1 MSQTLFTL
9 MGKIAIDASGATST
23 INATIDASEDL
34 AAMLGTVATKADSA
48 GDKMNSRSRIGT
60 AAVWLGNTLHTLTN
74 KLGHLAVSVFKSGL
88 DFNANMESYQ
98 KQFAAL
104 LQNEEQAQKLTAQIQ
119 ELAKISP
126 LGMEGLAKNA
136 VQLLS
141 SGTELAKIMPTL
153 EMLGNLSLGDTT
165 KMDYIVTAYTQIMN
179 TGKLKAQ
186 EINQLINAGV
196 PIIRLLTEYG
206 GEKFADGTWYQEFLN
221 NPKEYYV
228 TAEEVNKAMKAATEE
243 GGDYFQYMFNMMD
256 SYKGQLDRLGEEG
269 KESIG
274 KFMLPFNNVLSA
286 KVFPKISELLGT
298 FGTWAEENTE
308 TIGAFANALGDF
320 AVWGLQGL
328 IDGFKYLVEHGPEL
342 VETIKG
348 IAQEAGAFFQTIG
361 NIFGFGEKTP
371 LSEKATENPG
381 EKYTE
386 NNEYIGAYQ
395 DLAGKYAHWT
405 DEQKEVGRAYL
416 QAMMDNPFEEDSF
429 YLGKLSR
436 AQQNVFTNLPL
447 QEQMEFYQD
456 ALTNLGEKGLSLE
469 ITETWFNEGT
479 ESELQS
485 QLDGFS
491 LKIGVAPVLSN
502 IVGGF
507 ANLFRGTKPDSI
519 NASGLRYVPRD
530 GHIARLHLGE
540 IVLPRHEADAYRRS
554 GGYMDISRLE
564 NAINS
569 LSDRVFGIMQQV
581 AMNTAGN
588 QIVCLETGAIVGQ
601 TVRQMDTKLGDIAT
615 KKGRRN

>member
-48 GDKMNSRSRIGT
+48 GDKMNNRSRIGT

-98 KQFAAL
+98 RQFAAL
-104 LQNEEQAQKLTAQIQ
+104 LQNEEQAQTLTAQIQ

-141 SGTELAKIMPTL
+141 SGTELTKIMPTL

-206 GEKFADGTWYQEFLN
+206 GDKFADGSWYQDFLE
-221 NPKEYYV
+221 NPKDFV
-228 TAEEVNKAMKAATEE
+228 IAAEDVHKAMKAATEE
-243 GGDYFQYMFNMMD
+243 GGDYYQYMLTMMD

-269 KESIG
+269 REAMG

-308 TIGAFANALGDF
+308 SIGAFANALGDF
-320 AVWGLQGL
+320 AVWGLNSL
-328 IDGFKYLVEHGPEL
+328 IEGFKYLVEHGPEL
-342 VETIKG
+342 VETIRG
-348 IAQEAGAFFQTIG
+348 IAESAGAFFQTVG
-361 NIFGFGEKTP
+361 SWFGLDEKVEP
-371 LSEKATENPG
+371 SSLE
-381 EKYTE
+381 
-386 NNEYIGAYQ
+386 
-395 DLAGKYAHWT
+395 GKYAHWT
-405 DEQKEVGRAYL
+405 K
-416 QAMMDNPFEEDSF
+416 
-429 YLGKLSR
+429 
-436 AQQNVFTNLPL
+436 QQ
-447 QEQMEFYQD
+447 QD
-456 ALTNLGEKGLSLE
+456 AAKVYLDETLGGRIPSYSSGTLEASGLTDEE
-469 ITETWFNEGT
+469 ITKFKTDIEDVIANYDLNVEILETWFADGT

-485 QLDGFS
+485 QLDGYGLTVPVTPVFGW
-491 LKIGVAPVLSN
+491 IG
-502 IVGGF
+502 
-507 ANLFRGTKPDSI
+507 NLFSGGTKEDGSH
-519 NASGLRYVPRD
+519 ASGIDYVPRD
-530 GHIARLHLGE
+530 GYVARLHLGE
-540 IVLPRHEADAYRRS
+540 KVLPRHEADDYRRS
-554 GGYMDISRLE
+554 NGSMDISRLE

-581 AMNTAGN
+581 AMNTAGS

-601 TVRQMDTKLGDIAT
+601 TVRQIDTELGNIAT
-615 KKGRRN
+615 RKGRRN